1 MPEEKTKKRRKEQL
15 INILVKMFFLT
26 VGPFIAAFALEVFLV
41 PNNIID
47 GGIVGISIILSYITK
62 INLGLLIFVINI
74 PFFLLAF
81 NKIGKKF
88 VVQTFYA
95 VGMLALA
102 LNIFTTHHLPTTH
115 DLLLSTVFG
124 GIILGT
130 GVGLVLKN
138 EGSLDGTEIMS
149 LVLSKKFG
157 FSVGEWIMLF
167 NVFIYGAAGLVFGWN
182 KAMYA
187 VLTYF
192 IAFRVI
198 DIVLEGLNSAKS
210 IRVISDKAYEIGQEL
225 LDKLDIGVTY
235 LKGVGAYSGTE
246 KTLIYCVVS
255 RLEMA
260 RMKDIIKNIDPN
272 AFISIVD
279 VHEAYGG
286 RTRGSID
293 KI

>member
-1 MPEEKTKKRRKEQL
+1 MPEKKLTKKE
-15 INILVKMFFLT
+15 IFWAILRKMFFLT
-26 VGPFIAAFALEVFLV
+26 LGPFIAAFALEVFLV

-47 GGIVGISIILSYITK
+47 GGIVGISIILSYLTK
-62 INLGLLIFVINI
+62 LNLGLLIFVINI

-81 NKIGKKF
+81 SKIGKKF
-88 VVQTFYA
+88 VIQTFYA
-95 VGMLALA
+95 IGMLSLF
-102 LNIFTTHHLPTTH
+102 LNMFSMYNHPTSH

-124 GIILGT
+124 GIVLGT

-157 FSVGEWIMLF
+157 FSVGEWIMAF
-167 NVFIYGAAGLVFGWN
+167 NVFIYGASGLVFGWN
-182 KAMYA
+182 RAMYA

-210 IRVISDKAYEIGQEL
+210 IRVISDKAHEIGDEL
-225 LDKLDIGVTY
+225 LEKLDLGVTY
-235 LKGVGAYSGTE
+235 IKGVGAYSGAE
-246 KTLIYCVVS
+246 KTIIYCVVS

-260 RMKDIIKNIDPN
+260 RMKEIIKNIDPS
-272 AFISIVD
+272 AFISVVD

-286 RTRGSID
+286 RTKGSVD

>member
-1 MPEEKTKKRRKEQL
+1 MSKKTFVMNFLRKL
-15 INILVKMFFLT
+15 FFLT
-26 VGPFIAAFALEVFLV
+26 LGPFVAAFALEVFLV

-47 GGIVGISIILSYITK
+47 GGIVGISIILSYLTK
-62 INLGLLIFVINI
+62 INLGLLIFLINI
-74 PFFLLAF
+74 PFFFLAF

-88 VVQTFYA
+88 VIQTFYA
-95 VGMLALA
+95 IGMLSLA
-102 LNIFTTHHLPTTH
+102 VNFFTIHHLPATH

-138 EGSLDGTEIMS
+138 DGSLDGTEIMS

-157 FSVGEWIMLF
+157 FSVGEWIMTF
-167 NVFIYGAAGLVFGWN
+167 NIFIYGASGLVFGWN

-192 IAFRVI
+192 IAYRVI

-210 IRVISDKAYEIGQEL
+210 IRVISDKSYEIGQEL
-225 LDKLDIGVTY
+225 LEKLNLGVTY
-235 LKGVGAYSGTE
+235 LKGVGAYSGAE
-246 KTLIYCVVS
+246 KTIIFCVVS

-260 RMKDIIKNIDPN
+260 KMKEIIKNIDPN
-272 AFISIVD
+272 AFISVVD

-286 RTRGSID
+286 RTKGSID

>member
-1 MPEEKTKKRRKEQL
+1 MPERKLTKKEFFFKIFNKL
-15 INILVKMFFLT
+15 FFLT
-26 VGPFIAAFALEVFLV
+26 LGPFIAAFALEVFLV

-47 GGIVGISIILSYITK
+47 GGIVGISIILSYLTK
-62 INLGLLIFVINI
+62 FNLGLLIFLINI

-88 VVQTFYA
+88 VIQTFYA
-95 VGMLALA
+95 IGMLSLA
-102 LNIFTTHHLPTTH
+102 VNLISNHAHPVSH

-124 GIILGT
+124 GIVLGT
-130 GVGLVLKN
+130 GVGLVLKH

-157 FSVGEWIMLF
+157 FSVGEWIMTF
-167 NVFIYGAAGLVFGWN
+167 NIFIYGASGLVFGWN

-198 DIVLEGLNSAKS
+198 DVVLEGLNSAKS
-210 IRVISDKAYEIGQEL
+210 IRVISDKAHEIGQEL
-225 LDKLDIGVTY
+225 IDKLDLGVTY
-235 LKGVGAYSGTE
+235 INAVGAYSGAP
-246 KTLIYCVVS
+246 KTIIYCVVS

-260 RMKDIIKNIDPN
+260 KMKEIIKNIDPR

-286 RTRGSID
+286 RMKGKSE

>member
-1 MPEEKTKKRRKEQL
+1 MPERKLTKKELFFLLLNKL
-15 INILVKMFFLT
+15 FFLT

-47 GGIVGISIILSYITK
+47 GGIVGISIIISYLTK

-88 VVQTFYA
+88 VLQTFYA
-95 VGMLALA
+95 IGMLALA
-102 LNIFTTHHLPTTH
+102 LNIFTTHHLPTTD
-115 DLLLSTVFG
+115 DLLLCTVFG

-167 NVFIYGAAGLVFGWN
+167 NVFIYSAAGLVFGWN
-182 KAMYA
+182 RAMYA

-192 IAFRVI
+192 IAFRII
-198 DIVLEGLNSAKS
+198 DVVLEGLNSAKS
-210 IRVISDKAYEIGQEL
+210 IEVISDKAEEIGQEL
-225 LDKLDIGVTY
+225 IEKLDISVTY
-235 LKGVGAYSGTE
+235 LHGVGGYSGTR
-246 KTLIYCVVS
+246 KTIIYCVVS
-255 RLEMA
+255 RLELA
-260 RMKDIIKNIDPN
+260 KMKEIIKNIDTN
-272 AFISIVD
+272 AFITIVD

-286 RTRGSID
+286 RIRGRQ
-293 KI
+293 K

>member
-1 MPEEKTKKRRKEQL
+1 MPDKKLTKKE
-15 INILVKMFFLT
+15 IFWAILRKMFFLT
-26 VGPFIAAFALEVFLV
+26 LGPFIAAFALEVFLV

-47 GGIVGISIILSYITK
+47 GGIVGISIILSYLTK
-62 INLGLLIFVINI
+62 LNLGLLIFVINI

-81 NKIGKKF
+81 SKIGKKF
-88 VVQTFYA
+88 VIQTFYA
-95 VGMLALA
+95 IGMLSLF
-102 LNIFTTHHLPTTH
+102 LNMFSMYNHPVSH

-124 GIILGT
+124 GIVLGT

-149 LVLSKKFG
+149 LVLSKKLG
-157 FSVGEWIMLF
+157 FSVGEWIMTF
-167 NVFIYGAAGLVFGWN
+167 NIFIYGASGLVFGWN
-182 KAMYA
+182 RAMYA

-198 DIVLEGLNSAKS
+198 DVVLEGLNSAKS
-210 IRVISDKAYEIGQEL
+210 IRVISDKAHEIGDEL
-225 LDKLDIGVTY
+225 LEKLDLGVTY
-235 LKGVGAYSGTE
+235 IKGVGAYSGAE
-246 KTLIYCVVS
+246 KTIIYCVVS

-260 RMKDIIKNIDPN
+260 RMKEIIKNIDPS
-272 AFISIVD
+272 AFISVVD

-286 RTRGSID
+286 RTKGSID

>member
-1 MPEEKTKKRRKEQL
+1 MPERKLTKKEMFFSFLNKL
-15 INILVKMFFLT
+15 FFLT
-26 VGPFIAAFALEVFLV
+26 AGPFIAAFALEVFLV
-41 PNNIID
+41 PNNIIA
-47 GGIVGISIILSYITK
+47 GGIVGVSIIVSYLTK
-62 INLGLLIFVINI
+62 INLGLLIFLINI

-88 VVQTFYA
+88 VLQTFYA
-95 VGMLALA
+95 IGMLSLA
-102 LNIFTTHHLPTTH
+102 LNIFTTHHMPTTD
-115 DLLLSTVFG
+115 DLLLCTVFG

-167 NVFIYGAAGLVFGWN
+167 NVFIYSAAGLVFGWN
-182 KAMYA
+182 RAMYA

-198 DIVLEGLNSAKS
+198 DVVLEGLNSAKS
-210 IRVISDKAYEIGQEL
+210 IEVISDRAEEIGQEL
-225 LDKLDIGVTY
+225 IEKLDISVTY
-235 LKGVGAYSGTE
+235 LHGVGGYSGAQ
-246 KTLIYCVVS
+246 KTIIYCVVS
-255 RLEMA
+255 RLELA
-260 RMKDIIKNIDPN
+260 KMKEIIKNIDTN
-272 AFISIVD
+272 AFITIVD

-286 RTRGSID
+286 RIRGRQR
-293 KI
+293 

>member
-1 MPEEKTKKRRKEQL
+1 MPEKKLTKKE
-15 INILVKMFFLT
+15 IFWAILRKMFFLT
-26 VGPFIAAFALEVFLV
+26 LGPFIAAFALEVFLV

-47 GGIVGISIILSYITK
+47 GGIVGISIILSYLTK
-62 INLGLLIFVINI
+62 LNLGLLIFVINI

-81 NKIGKKF
+81 SKIGKKF
-88 VVQTFYA
+88 VIQTFYA
-95 VGMLALA
+95 IGMLSLF
-102 LNIFTTHHLPTTH
+102 LNMFSMYNHPVSH

-124 GIILGT
+124 GIVLGT

-149 LVLSKKFG
+149 LVLSKRFG
-157 FSVGEWIMLF
+157 FSVGEWIMTF
-167 NVFIYGAAGLVFGWN
+167 NVFIYGASGLVFGWN
-182 KAMYA
+182 RAMYA

-210 IRVISDKAYEIGQEL
+210 IRVISDKAHEIGDEL
-225 LDKLDIGVTY
+225 LEKLDLGVTY
-235 LKGVGAYSGTE
+235 LKGVGAYSGAE
-246 KTLIYCVVS
+246 KTIIYCVVS

-260 RMKDIIKNIDPN
+260 KMKEIIKNIDPS
-272 AFISIVD
+272 AFISVVD

-286 RTRGSID
+286 RTKGSID

>member
-1 MPEEKTKKRRKEQL
+1 MLERKLTKKERIYQNFK
-15 INILVKMFFLT
+15 KMFYLT
-26 VGPFIAAFALEVFLV
+26 LGPIIAAFALEVFLV

-47 GGIVGISIILSYITK
+47 GGIVGVSIILSYLTN
-62 INLGLLIFVINI
+62 INLGLLIFLINI

-81 NKIGKKF
+81 NKIGKRF
-88 VVQTFYA
+88 VLQTFYA
-95 VGMLALA
+95 IGMLSLSVNF
-102 LNIFTTHHLPTTH
+102 LSSHHLPVTH

-124 GIILGT
+124 GIALGC
-130 GVGLVLKN
+130 GVGLVLKHD
-138 EGSLDGTEIMS
+138 GSLDGTEIMS

-157 FSVGEWIMLF
+157 FSVGEWIMTF
-167 NVFIYGAAGLVFGWN
+167 NIFIYGAAGLVFGWN

-192 IAFRVI
+192 IAFKVI

-210 IRVISDKAYEIGQEL
+210 IRVISDKSYEIGQEL
-225 LDKLDIGVTY
+225 LEKLDLGVTY
-235 LKGVGAYSGTE
+235 LKGIGAYSGQE
-246 KTLIYCVVS
+246 KIIIYCVVS

-260 RMKDIIKNIDPN
+260 KMKEIIRNIDPS
-272 AFISIVD
+272 AFISVVD

-286 RTRGSID
+286 RTRRGRID

>member
-1 MPEEKTKKRRKEQL
+1 MPDKKLTKKE
-15 INILVKMFFLT
+15 IFWAILRKMFFLT
-26 VGPFIAAFALEVFLV
+26 LGPFIAAFALEVFLV

-47 GGIVGISIILSYITK
+47 GGIVGISIILSYLTK
-62 INLGLLIFVINI
+62 LNLGLLIFVINI

-81 NKIGKKF
+81 SKIGKKF
-88 VVQTFYA
+88 VIQTFYA
-95 VGMLALA
+95 IGMLSLF
-102 LNIFTTHHLPTTH
+102 LNMFSMYNHPVSN

-124 GIILGT
+124 GIVLGT

-157 FSVGEWIMLF
+157 FSVGEWIMTF
-167 NVFIYGAAGLVFGWN
+167 NIFIYGASGLVFGWN
-182 KAMYA
+182 RAMYA

-198 DIVLEGLNSAKS
+198 DVVLEGLNSAKS
-210 IRVISDKAYEIGQEL
+210 IRVISDKAHEIGDEL
-225 LDKLDIGVTY
+225 LEKLDLGVTY
-235 LKGVGAYSGTE
+235 IKGVGAYSGAE
-246 KTLIYCVVS
+246 KTIIYCVVS

-260 RMKDIIKNIDPN
+260 RMKEIIKNIDPS
-272 AFISIVD
+272 AFISVVD

-286 RTRGSID
+286 RTKGSID

>member
-1 MPEEKTKKRRKEQL
+1 MPERKLTKKEKFFSML
-15 INILVKMFFLT
+15 NKLFFLT

-47 GGIVGISIILSYITK
+47 GGIVGISIIVSYLTK

-88 VVQTFYA
+88 VLQTFYA
-95 VGMLALA
+95 IGMLSLA
-102 LNIFTTHHLPTTH
+102 LNIFTTHHLPTTD
-115 DLLLSTVFG
+115 DLLLCTVFG

-182 KAMYA
+182 RAMYA

-192 IAFRVI
+192 IAFKVI
-198 DIVLEGLNSAKS
+198 DVVLEGLNSAKS
-210 IRVISDKAYEIGQEL
+210 IEIISDKAEEIGKEL
-225 LDKLDIGVTY
+225 IDKLDISVTY
-235 LKGVGAYSGTE
+235 LHGVGGYSGTR
-246 KTLIYCVVS
+246 KTIVYCVVS
-255 RLEMA
+255 RLELA
-260 RMKDIIKNIDPN
+260 RMKEIIKNIDTN
-272 AFISIVD
+272 AFITIVD

-286 RTRGSID
+286 RIKGVH
-293 KI
+293 K